1 MRAIP
6 RATNSAPTSRAD
18 AAGSYAVRRFACS
31 DADVSGPTLSDAR
44 ALLNRV
50 FGHADFRGLQ
60 ADVIGEVLE
69 GRDVMAVLPTGGGKS
84 FCYQIPAMLR
94 PGVGLVVSPL
104 IALMQDQVAALRA
117 AGVAAARLDSTLDR
131 DARRKQLAAA
141 REGRLDLLYVS
152 PEGLFAQ
159 GFLDVLEHCPIAL
172 IAIDE
177 AHCVSQWGHDFRP
190 DYRALGQL
198 ADRFPGVPRM
208 AVTATADLKTQADI
222 RTQLRLEHARSFVA
236 SFDRP
241 NLALAAERK
250 GARPQDRIVDLVR
263 ARRGKSGIVYAATRD
278 HVEKIAANLQALNI
292 PALAYHAG
300 LDASLRAERQHRF
313 QEEDDVVMAATIA
326 FGMGVD
332 KPDVRYV
339 IHADSP
345 KSIEAYWQEVGRAGR
360 DGETAE
366 GFCIYSAADL
376 RRAVMFANQSNAA
389 EQVKAVQI
397 RKARQLFAFLDGLT
411 CRRAGVRRYFGE
423 ENVEPC
429 GVCDICTSPPVSIDA
444 TELAA
449 KAISAVMRMDQRF
462 GRGRVVNHLL
472 GKSGDELD
480 QRYASRSTFG
490 IGADQPEAL
499 WRNVIEHLL
508 FEGVLSEGEDERPTL
523 SIGDE
528 EAVRAIFRKE
538 RAVRIREAAK
548 SARRS
553 KEDRRAARAAKD
565 AVREGFEGADAK
577 LFEALKSWR
586 RETAHANGVPPYV
599 IFHDATLAAMVR
611 TKPADLAALGRVSGI
626 GEAKLKKYGAE
637 VLAVLIA
644 GC

>member
-1 MRAIP
+1 M
-6 RATNSAPTSRAD
+6 AD
-18 AAGSYAVRRFACS
+18 LAA
-31 DADVSGPTLSDAR
+31 AR
-44 ALLNRV
+44 NILHRV
-50 FGHADFRGLQ
+50 FGHDDFRGLQ
-60 ADVIGEVLE
+60 ADVIGEVLA
-69 GRDVMAVLPTGGGKS
+69 GRDVLAVLPTGGGKS

-131 DARRKQLAAA
+131 DARRQWLDAA
-141 REGRLDLLYVS
+141 REGQLDLLYIS

-159 GFLDVLEHCPIAL
+159 GFLDFLEQCPIAL

-190 DYRALGQL
+190 DYRALGAL

-222 RTQLRLEHARSFVA
+222 RTQLRLDHAKSFIA

-241 NLALAAERK
+241 NLVLAAERK
-250 GARPQDRIVDLVR
+250 STRPQDRIFDLVR
-263 ARRGKSGIVYAATRD
+263 ARRGKSGIIYAATRD
-278 HVEKIAANLQALNI
+278 HVEKIAAHLLEVHV

-300 LDASLRAERQHRF
+300 LDAALRAERQHRF
-313 QEEDDVVMAATIA
+313 QEEDDVVMVATIA

-332 KPDVRYV
+332 KPDVRFV

-345 KSIEAYWQEVGRAGR
+345 KSIEAYWQEVGRGGR

-366 GFCIYSAADL
+366 GFCIYSATDL
-376 RRAVMFANQSNAA
+376 RRAILFANQSNASD
-389 EQVKAVQI
+389 QVKSVQI

-423 ENVEPC
+423 ENAEPC
-429 GVCDICTSPPVSIDA
+429 GACDICTDPPTSIDA
-444 TELAA
+444 TEMAA

-462 GRGRVVNHLL
+462 GRGRVVNHLI
-472 GKSGDELD
+472 GKANDGLDE
-480 QRYASRSTFG
+480 QYSSRSTFG
-490 IGADQPEAL
+490 IGADQHESL

-508 FEGVLSEGEDERPTL
+508 FEGVLEETDDERPTL

-528 EAVRAIFRKE
+528 DAVRAIFRKE
-538 RAVRIREAAK
+538 RLIRVREQTK
-548 SARRS
+548 PARRS
-553 KEDRRAARAAKD
+553 KEERRASRDAKN
-565 AVREGFEGADAK
+565 AVKQGFEGEEAK
-577 LFEALKSWR
+577 LFEALRSWR
-586 RETAHANGVPPYV
+586 RDAAQTQGVPPYV
-599 IFHDATLAAMVR
+599 IFHDATLAAIVR
-611 TKPADLAALGRVSGI
+611 AKPSDLSALGRVSGI
-626 GEAKLKKYGAE
+626 GEAKLKRHGTELLAL
-637 VLAVLIA
+637 VLAR
-644 GC
+644 C

>member
-1 MRAIP
+1 M
-6 RATNSAPTSRAD
+6 AD
-18 AAGSYAVRRFACS
+18 LTAARE
-31 DADVSGPTLSDAR
+31 TLQ
-44 ALLNRV
+44 RV

-60 ADVIGEVLE
+60 ANVISEVLD

-84 FCYQIPAMLR
+84 FCYQIPAILR

-104 IALMQDQVAALRA
+104 IALMQDQVAALRT
-117 AGVAAARLDSTLDR
+117 AGVAAARLDSTIDSQ
-131 DARRKQLAAA
+131 ARRETLNAA
-141 REGRLDLLYVS
+141 REGQLDLLYVS

-159 GFLDVLEHCPIAL
+159 GFLDFLEQCPIAL

-222 RTQLRLEHARSFVA
+222 RTQLRLEDARAFID

-241 NLALAAERK
+241 NLVLAAER
-250 GARPQDRIVDLVR
+250 RPAKVQERIFDLVR
-263 ARRGKSGIVYAATRD
+263 ARRGKSGIIYAATRD
-278 HVEKIAANLQALNI
+278 NVEKTAANLQALKI

-300 LDASLRAERQHRF
+300 LDANLRADRQHKF
-313 QEEDDVVMAATIA
+313 QEEDDVVMVATIA

-332 KPDVRYV
+332 KPNVRYV

-345 KSIEAYWQEVGRAGR
+345 KSIEAYWQEVGRGGR

-366 GFCIYSAADL
+366 GFCIYSASDL
-376 RRAVMFANQSNAA
+376 RRSIMFANQSNATD
-389 EQVKAVQI
+389 QVKAVQI
-397 RKARQLFAFLDGLT
+397 KKARQLFAYLDGLT

-423 ENVEPC
+423 ENAEPC
-429 GVCDICTSPPVSIDA
+429 GVCDICTDPPTSIDA

-449 KAISAVMRMDQRF
+449 KAISAVMRMDQRV

-472 GKSGDELD
+472 GRTGDGLD
-480 QRYASRSTFG
+480 EQYASRTTFG
-490 IGADQPEAL
+490 IGADQGEPM

-508 FEGVLSEGEDERPTL
+508 FEGVLSEGDDQRPTL
-523 SIGDE
+523 SIGDDD
-528 EAVRAIFRKE
+528 AVRAIFRKE
-538 RAVRIREAAK
+538 RTVRIREAAK
-548 SARRS
+548 PTRRS
-553 KEDRRAARAAKD
+553 KEERRGARDAKGAAK
-565 AVREGFEGADAK
+565 AGFDGADAK
-577 LFEALKSWR
+577 LFEALKGWR
-586 RETAHANGVPPYV
+586 RETANANGVPPYV
-599 IFHDATLAAMVR
+599 IFHDATLAEMVR
-611 TKPADLAALGRVSGI
+611 TKPADLVGLGRISGI
-626 GEAKLKKYGAE
+626 GEAKLKKYGTE

-644 GC
+644 GV